1 MKDDTL
7 LDLAKS
13 NLSSAKLLYR
23 FKEDDEIR
31 LNTVGYLLQQAI
43 ELALKHHLETSGI
56 EYPKTHD
63 IDSLLA
69 LCNEDEFPEIVPWAE
84 SITTME
90 SKTRYIKN
98 YRLTLRKVD
107 QIMQL
112 ADKLMVQ
119 IENMHAKDGEDSQE
133 S

>member
-1 MKDDTL
+1 MSDDTL

-23 FKEDDEIR
+23 YKDDDEIR
-31 LNTVGYLLQQAI
+31 LNTVGYLLQQTI

-69 LCNEDEFPEIVPWAE
+69 LCDEDEFPEIEPWAE
-84 SITTME
+84 SITAME

-98 YRLTLRKVD
+98 YRLALRKVD

-112 ADKLMVQ
+112 ADKLIDQ
-119 IENMHAKDGEDSQE
+119 IEKLHENDSEEIE

>member
-23 FKEDDEIR
+23 FKDDDEIR

-43 ELALKHHLETSGI
+43 ELALKHHLETSGV

-69 LCNEDEFPEIVPWAE
+69 LCSEDEFPEIEPWAE
-84 SITTME
+84 SITAME

-98 YRLTLRKVD
+98 YRLALRKVD

-112 ADKLMVQ
+112 ADKV
-119 IENMHAKDGEDSQE
+119 IEKIEELHEKDSEETDSE
-133 S
+133 

>member
-7 LDLAKS
+7 LDLVKS

-23 FKEDDEIR
+23 FKDDDEIR

-112 ADKLMVQ
+112 ADQLMVQ
-119 IENMHAKDGEDSQE
+119 IENMHAKDSEDSQE

>member
-23 FKEDDEIR
+23 YKDDDEIR
-31 LNTVGYLLQQAI
+31 LNTVGYLLQQAV
-43 ELALKHHLETSGI
+43 ELALKHHLEVSGI
-56 EYPKTHD
+56 DYPKTHD

-69 LCNEDEFPEIVPWAE
+69 LCEPDEFQEIEPWAE
-84 SITTME
+84 AITAME

-98 YRLTLRKVD
+98 YRLALRKVD
-107 QIMQL
+107 QIMKL
-112 ADKLMVQ
+112 AEEVIVK
-119 IENMHAKDGEDSQE
+119 IEKKHADDGEE
-133 S
+133 SSP

>member
-23 FKEDDEIR
+23 FKDDDEIR

-112 ADKLMVQ
+112 ADQLMVQ
-119 IENMHAKDGEDSQE
+119 IENMHAKDSEDSQE